1 MRDRLIELLLDH
13 TDNAFKTSEEKH
25 FIESTTI
32 GEVADTI
39 LADGWMRPP
48 CKVGDK
54 LYFLYGSKV
63 FNLTVEKIVIK
74 EEGMF
79 LVDKAFNDWYS
90 IEELGKTLYL
100 SEEEAEAK
108 LKEGGKE

>member
-1 MRDRLIELLLDH
+1 MKDRLIELLSKC
-13 TDNAFKTSEEKH
+13 FEEQYDKRRIISTK
-25 FIESTTI
+25 FTADFLIENGVI
-32 GEVADTI
+32 V
-39 LADGWMRPP
+39 PP
-48 CKVGDK
+48 CKVVDK

-100 SEEEAEAK
+100 SEEAAEQA
-108 LKEGGKE
+108 LKGGVE

>member
-1 MRDRLIELLLDH
+1 MRDRLIELMLKSNEKFADVDC
-13 TDNAFKTSEEKH
+13 TPEEA
-25 FIESTTI
+25 I
-32 GEVADTI
+32 VI
-39 LADGWMRPP
+39 LADYLIENGVIVLP
-48 CKVGDK
+48 CKIGDK

-74 EEGMF
+74 EDGMF

-100 SEEEAEAK
+100 SEEEAEQA
-108 LKEGGKE
+108 LKRGGEG